1 MLIPGV
7 NGVLLSFTD
16 WLFTFEM
23 FMQEMRPAMM
33 WRNYI
38 TNCLDIFG
46 YNVGWKWVIPFL
58 IHLTISVTWSSM
70 KLFAV
75 SVVAME
81 RGIFP
86 VVFQLNIITF
96 SNTTTCWESRGKW
109 RERQIITKV
118 SYSLLFVVDNRKC
131 KATWFH
137 SKGNTVCFPEKQRP
151 LAVCAHA
158 YMVKLIQ

>member
-1 MLIPGV
+1 MGSCCPSLTDS
-7 NGVLLSFTD
+7 LLLKCSCRK
-16 WLFTFEM
+16 WGLPWCGE
-23 FMQEMRPAMM
+23 
-33 WRNYI
+33 I
-38 TNCLDIFG
+38 TSQIVWIYSDTTS
-46 YNVGWKWVIPFL
+46 GWKWVIPFL